1 MAATVD
7 LSVDNL
13 SRFFKSEP
21 IIVDGKVTFGRW
33 KRPDWMNPD
42 LVASTDVLLVQ
53 VDQNYAGRPDL
64 VVQDF
69 YGTPYLEWVITMF
82 NRPLNPIGFPK
93 AGSVIKV
100 LSRTLVYSN
109 I

>member
-1 MAATVD
+1 MINNNVD
-7 LSVDNL
+7 DL
-13 SRFFKSEP
+13 SRFKKSEP

-33 KRPDWMNPD
+33 TRPDWMNPEF
-42 LVASTDVLLVQ
+42 VASTEIMLFQ

-64 VVQDF
+64 IAQNF

-93 AGSVIKV
+93 AGSVVKV
-100 LSRTLVYSN
+100 LSRSVVFSN